1 MHFVVLPT
9 IRQRRLVPVP
19 AVVYKSGFLA
29 GYEPS
34 LDATAVSFGTKD
46 KSVSTILV
54 MPGQQGMTAP
64 GDGLARLEK
73 RLVESSFKKGMLE
86 SNFKKQNYIQ
96 RIVPYMVENVLK
108 YVIMVKSSFITI
120 VS

>member
-9 IRQRRLVPVP
+9 IRQRRLVPIP

-46 KSVSTILV
+46 KTVSTIFV
-54 MPGQQGMTAP
+54 IPGQQGMVAP

-73 RLVESSFKKGMLE
+73 RLVESSFKKG
-86 SNFKKQNYIQ
+86 NFNL
-96 RIVPYMVENVLK
+96 N
-108 YVIMVKSSFITI
+108 
-120 VS
+120 

>member
-34 LDATAVSFGTKD
+34 LDATAVAFGTKD
-46 KSVSTILV
+46 KAVSTIFV
-54 MPGQQGMTAP
+54 ISGQQGMASP

-73 RLVESSFKKGMLE
+73 RLVESSFKKGNDHN
-86 SNFKKQNYIQ
+86 SNFIYHLLHH
-96 RIVPYMVENVLK
+96 M
-108 YVIMVKSSFITI
+108 FI
-120 VS
+120 VSHKNVRTVCENNME

>member
-1 MHFVVLPT
+1 MPT

-46 KSVSTILV
+46 KTISTILV
-54 MPGQQGMTAP
+54 IPGQQGMSAP

-73 RLVESSFKKGMLE
+73 RIVESSFKKGE
-86 SNFKKQNYIQ
+86 FFK
-96 RIVPYMVENVLK
+96 
-108 YVIMVKSSFITI
+108 FIF
-120 VS
+120 